1 MTEYEKLL
9 DDANKEDVIVIESY
23 NFTSDRLKGLYCDGS
38 IALNKELKTE
48 PEKKCV
54 LAEELG
60 HHYTTSGNI
69 IDIKNTENRKQE
81 HRARV
86 WAYRKALS
94 LSDLVSAYKRGC
106 KNRYEIA
113 EYLNVTE
120 SFLSDA
126 IEHYKSEYGLCTKI
140 DNYIIY
146 FEPLGVLELNV

>member
-9 DDANKEDVIVIESY
+9 DDANKEDVTVIESY
-23 NFTSDRLKGLYCDGS
+23 NFKSDRLKGLYCDGS
-38 IALNKELKTE
+38 IAINKELKTE

-60 HHYTTSGNI
+60 HHYTSSGNI
-69 IDIKNTENRKQE
+69 IDIKNAENRKQE
-81 HRARV
+81 QRARA
-86 WAYRKALS
+86 WAYRKTIG
-94 LSDLVSAYKRGC
+94 LSDLISAYKYGC
-106 KNRYEIA
+106 RNQYELA

-126 IEHYKSEYGLCTKI
+126 LMHYKSEYGLCAKI

-146 FEPLGVLELNV
+146 FDPLGVLELKV